1 MIDLAAA
8 NHTNRELELMLAGKK
23 PLAIFY
29 DEISVLPHEE
39 IIPEER
45 FRPHV
50 EAGLFVRGEKT
61 FKGAFHPGLGRDA
74 QIKYVLFARAS
85 EAWRIPAFILV
96 HGVSMNASR
105 HTEEVER
112 IESAL
117 LGYTKEE
124 IDEWCKYQFSGE
136 AA

>member
-1 MIDLAAA
+1 MIDLEAA
-8 NHTNRELELMLAGKK
+8 NHTNRELELMLAGTK

-29 DEISVLPHEE
+29 DEISVLPNEE
-39 IIPEER
+39 VIPEER
-45 FRPHV
+45 FRPYV
-50 EAGLFVRGEKT
+50 EAGQFVRDEKI
-61 FKGAFHPGLGRDA
+61 FGGRFHPGLGREA

-96 HGVSMNASR
+96 HGVSMQAPR

-117 LGYTKEE
+117 LGYTDEE
-124 IDEWCKYQFSGE
+124 IDAWCAHQFPRN